1 MILGIIGLIFAIFVG
16 AAIIYYGWQAVVMF
30 TYADSVSEF
39 FSQVWNMLTSS
50 WVGIV
55 VIVFVVLVII
65 GKLQEFKDDFIEG
78 LHDDKDDD

>member
-30 TYADSVSEF
+30 TYADSMSEF
-39 FSQVWNMLTSS
+39 FTQVWNMLTSS

-55 VIVFVVLVII
+55 VIVFVALVII
-65 GKLQEFKDDFIEG
+65 GKLQEFKDDFIDG
-78 LHDDKDDD
+78 LHDKDDD

>member
-30 TYADSVSEF
+30 TYADSISEF

-55 VIVFVVLVII
+55 VIVFVALVII
-65 GKLQEFKDDFIEG
+65 GKLQEFKDDFIDG
-78 LHDDKDDD
+78 LHDKDDD

>member
-39 FSQVWNMLTSS
+39 FTQVWNMLTSS

-55 VIVFVVLVII
+55 VIVFVALVII
-65 GKLQEFKDDFIEG
+65 GKLQDLKDFIDD
-78 LHDDKDDD
+78 LHDKDDD

>member
-16 AAIIYYGWQAVVMF
+16 AAIIYYGWQAVVIF
-30 TYADSVSEF
+30 TYADSISEF
-39 FSQVWNMLTSS
+39 LTQVWNMLTSS

-65 GKLQEFKDDFIEG
+65 GKLQDLKDFIDD
-78 LHDDKDDD
+78 LHDKE

>member
-1 MILGIIGLIFAIFVG
+1 MILGIIGLIIAILVAG
-16 AAIIYYGWQAVVMF
+16 AIIYYGWQAVVIF

-55 VIVFVVLVII
+55 VIVFVALVII
-65 GKLQEFKDDFIEG
+65 GKLQEFKDDFIDG
-78 LHDDKDDD
+78 LHDKDDD

>member
-30 TYADSVSEF
+30 TYTDSISEF

-55 VIVFVVLVII
+55 VIVFVALVII
-65 GKLQEFKDDFIEG
+65 GKLQEFKDDFIDG
-78 LHDDKDDD
+78 LHDKDDD

>member
-30 TYADSVSEF
+30 TYADSMSELF
-39 FSQVWNMLTSS
+39 TQVWNMLTSS
-50 WVGIV
+50 WIGIV

-65 GKLQEFKDDFIEG
+65 GKLQDLKDFIDN
-78 LHDDKDDD
+78 LHDKDDD

>member
-30 TYADSVSEF
+30 TYANSMSEF
-39 FSQVWNMLTSS
+39 LTQVWNMLTSS

-55 VIVFVVLVII
+55 VIVFVALVII
-65 GKLQEFKDDFIEG
+65 GKLQEFKDDFIDG
-78 LHDDKDDD
+78 LHDKDDD

>member
-1 MILGIIGLIFAIFVG
+1 MILGIIGLIFAILIG

-30 TYADSVSEF
+30 TYADNMSEF

-65 GKLQEFKDDFIEG
+65 GKLQDLKDFIDG
-78 LHDDKDDD
+78 LRDKE

>member
-1 MILGIIGLIFAIFVG
+1 MILGIIGLIIAILVAG
-16 AAIIYYGWQAVVMF
+16 AIIYYGWQAVVIF

-55 VIVFVVLVII
+55 VIVFVALVII
-65 GKLQEFKDDFIEG
+65 SKIQDIKDFIDD
-78 LHDDKDDD
+78 LHDKDDD

>member
-39 FSQVWNMLTSS
+39 FTQVWNMLTSS

-55 VIVFVVLVII
+55 VIVFVALVII
-65 GKLQEFKDDFIEG
+65 GKLQEFKDDFIDG
-78 LHDDKDDD
+78 LHDKDDD

>member
-30 TYADSVSEF
+30 TYADSISEF

-50 WVGIV
+50 WIGIV

-65 GKLQEFKDDFIEG
+65 GKLQDLKDFIDN
-78 LHDDKDDD
+78 LHDKDDD